1 MHPVKRTKLGNRS
14 EDEDTEACDNNM
26 ALGRCGKFGGR
37 VRSNGASMEVE
48 KRNVQA

>member
-14 EDEDTEACDNNM
+14 EDEDTEAYDNNM

-37 VRSNGASMEVE
+37 VRNNGARMEIE
-48 KRNVQA
+48 KWNAQA